1 LLRQIDMSQTHDTIA
16 AIATAPGTAG
26 LAVVRVS
33 GAGAFTVADRVFRG
47 GAPLDSAA
55 SHTLHHGW
63 AAWPGEG
70 GERLD
75 EVVAAV
81 FRAPKS
87 YTREHVVE
95 LSCHGGRLTAE
106 RVLEALLE
114 AGARLANPGEFTLR
128 AFLGG
133 RIDLAQAEG
142 VADLI
147 HAETEGARELAV
159 QQLAGGLSR
168 RIDALADRLADA
180 VAEVEARVDFAEDVG
195 GVEVPPHV
203 VEAIAQVD
211 RDLADLLA
219 GAAFWR
225 AVREGVRLP
234 IVGRA
239 NVGKSSL
246 FNAMV
251 GEARAIVTDRPG
263 TTRDR
268 VSEAIEIAGIRVTLS
283 DTAGLRESDE
293 PVEAIGIA
301 RARDALR
308 EATLVLWVV
317 DGAAPLEDGDR
328 SIAEALEA
336 RRTLVAIN
344 KRDAGA
350 VTTAADMGALLSDR
364 PHEIV
369 EVSAVTGEGLDA
381 LRARLARMMGA
392 GPVALFT
399 HTRAGRGVRA
409 TPVAA
414 GDRGGAA
421 LDEEAASALASAPL
435 RRVASAGAEWSVP
448 GAPEPTA
455 GGVAD
460 AAPGPRR
467 SAPALAAAVANP
479 RHAEALGRA
488 RAALARAAAVARDG
502 LPGELVALELREGL
516 AAIGEVTG
524 REVGEDLLDR
534 IFSRFCIGK

>member
-1 LLRQIDMSQTHDTIA
+1 MSHPHDTIA
-16 AIATAPGTAG
+16 AIATAPGKAG

-33 GAGAFTVADRVFRG
+33 GHEAFAVADRVFRG
-47 GAPLDSAA
+47 AGTLASAA
-55 SHTLHHGW
+55 THTLHHGW
-63 AAWPGEG
+63 AVWPGES

-81 FRAPKS
+81 FRAPAS

-95 LSCHGGRLTAE
+95 LSCHGGRLIAE
-106 RVLEALLE
+106 RVLAALLE

-128 AFLGG
+128 AFLSG
-133 RIDLAQAEG
+133 RIDLAQAEA

-147 HAETEGARELAV
+147 HAETDGARELAL

-168 RIDALADRLADA
+168 RVDALENRLADA

-203 VEAIAQVD
+203 VEAIHAVD
-211 RDLADLLA
+211 GDLKRLLA

-234 IVGRA
+234 IVGRP

-246 FNAMV
+246 FNALV

-268 VSEAIEIAGIRVTLS
+268 VSEPVEIAGIRVTLS
-283 DTAGLRESDE
+283 DTAGLRDADE
-293 PVEAIGIA
+293 PVEAIGVA
-301 RARDALR
+301 RAR
-308 EATLVLWVV
+308 EAIDEAALVLWVV
-317 DGAAPLEDGDR
+317 DGAAPLEAGDR
-328 SIAEALEA
+328 RVAEALGA
-336 RRTLVAIN
+336 RRVLVAVN

-350 VTTAADMGALLSDR
+350 ITTAAEVAALLDGR

-369 EVSAVTGEGLDA
+369 EVSAVTEEGLDA
-381 LRARLARMMGA
+381 LRARLARMLGA
-392 GPVALFT
+392 GPVAPLGRRGEGARPWPADADAP
-399 HTRAGRGVRA
+399 RAGQAGSAPEWPGDPDAHSAA
-409 TPVAA
+409 TAARSAVAA
-414 GDRGGAA
+414 PPRGRA
-421 LDEEAASALASAPL
+421 
-435 RRVASAGAEWSVP
+435 
-448 GAPEPTA
+448 
-455 GGVAD
+455 
-460 AAPGPRR
+460 
-467 SAPALAAAVANP
+467 APALAAAVANP
-479 RHAEALGRA
+479 RHVDALERS
-488 RAALARAAAVARDG
+488 RAALARAAAAARDG
-502 LPGELVALELREGL
+502 LPGELIALELREAL
-516 AAIGEVTG
+516 AAVGEVTG